1 MKLIT
6 GAPGAG
12 KTKRLVTEIQGRL
25 AKGVSPYVILATTF
39 SRQAALEISERLEG
53 EVPVR
58 TIHGTGYW
66 LMRLAR
72 NARGEQVPT
81 VISEDKALALID
93 RATMEL
99 GVKYVEPR
107 QVMQDMERI
116 RSRGGEF
123 EALHPQVQQVIHR
136 YFQILHAENLVDFT
150 GILEECAKELENPD
164 LREFL
169 KGIHVFVDE
178 GQDVNPVTEWPILE
192 ALLKGSS
199 DFVMLAS
206 PSQQIYGFRGAD
218 WEKLVLGFPDDLQ
231 TETMRENHRSTP
243 EIVSA
248 AGPLAGPDA
257 SEMLAMRASLGIPVI
272 AVDAMNPEMEMD
284 YIGRQLRMWLDWCQS
299 ENIPLSEIAV
309 LTRVHSQHNRLQIM
323 LRNRGIPYQ
332 IVGSEKNIFQREE
345 TLAIMGYLRLALDP
359 MDDTVL
365 ESIVNYPMCGIGKR
379 TRFQLRQNDV
389 MTWDHLIAVLAQP
402 SRFRE
407 QVVRRVH
414 QILDLREILDDLK
427 NMEVPPIHLVTKT
440 MQLSGVSGYLNSEG
454 DFAASRALN
463 DLASTCAEFNTLGQ
477 FVEYLEGEV
486 RRPREVEGI
495 QLSTLHASKGREW
508 RAVIIPGFEDG
519 VLPLEGSDGKEEQ
532 NLAFVG
538 MTRAK
543 DHLVLTMSRA
553 NPMSPF
559 LARLPLTHIQ
569 WPWP

>member
-12 KTKRLVTEIQGRL
+12 KTNRLVTEIRGRL

-81 VISEDKALALID
+81 VISEDKTLALID

-116 RSRGGEF
+116 RSRGGKF

-150 GILEECAKELENPD
+150 GILEECVKELENPD
-164 LREFL
+164 LCEFL

-192 ALLKGSS
+192 ALLQGAS

-248 AGPLAGPDA
+248 ARPLAGPDA
-257 SEMLAMRASLGIPVI
+257 SEMLAMRTSLGIPVI

-284 YIGRQLRMWLDWCQS
+284 YVGSQLRMWLDWCQS
-299 ENIPLSEIAV
+299 EDLPLSEIAV
-309 LTRVHSQHNRLQIM
+309 LTRVHAQHNRLQII

-332 IVGSEKNIFQREE
+332 IVGTEKNIFQREE
-345 TLAIMGYLRLALDP
+345 TLAILGYLRLALDP

-365 ESIVNYPMCGIGKR
+365 ESIVNYPMCGIGTR
-379 TRFQLRQNDV
+379 TRFRLRQDDV
-389 MTWDHLIAVLAQP
+389 MTWDHLIAALAHP
-402 SRFRE
+402 GHFRE

-414 QILDLREILDDLK
+414 QILDLREILDDLR

-463 DLASTCAEFNTLGQ
+463 DLASTCTEFNTLGQ

-486 RRPREVEGI
+486 RRPREAEGI

-519 VLPLEGSDGKEEQ
+519 LLPIEGSDGKEEQ

-569 WPWP
+569 WPRL